1 MPTNIDYK
9 YIALTSCDVLKAEIH
24 VMYEYLCT
32 NINIFEQRGI
42 LRLKGKTP
50 LACTS
55 QVYVLMFLI

>member
-1 MPTNIDYK
+1 MLINIDYR
-9 YIALTSCDVLKAEIH
+9 YIALTSPDVLKAEIH

-42 LRLKGKTP
+42 LRLKGKTQ

-55 QVYVLMFLI
+55 QVYVFIFLI